1 MLYPSPLE
9 SRAEI
14 ITGALIYL
22 MSSYRRTPCPRLAQ
36 CVACHLEC
44 LSRHPDAD
52 PVIRE
57 FCAGMVDEWRNAA
70 RAIATPAAQERPL
83 AECNLH

>member
-1 MLYPSPLE
+1 MAHSRLLE

-14 ITGALIYL
+14 VIGALIYL

-44 LSRHPDAD
+44 LSRHPEAD

-70 RAIATPAAQERPL
+70 RDMAAPAAPQQPL
-83 AECNLH
+83 PQFKLH

>member
-1 MLYPSPLE
+1 MSSPGPRA
-9 SRAEI
+9 SRPAI
-14 ITGALIYL
+14 VISALIYL

-36 CVACHLEC
+36 CVAGHLEC

-57 FCAGMVDEWRNAA
+57 ICAGMVDEWRTAA
-70 RAIATPAAQERPL
+70 RGIALPAMQQRPL
-83 AECNLH
+83 SEFKLH